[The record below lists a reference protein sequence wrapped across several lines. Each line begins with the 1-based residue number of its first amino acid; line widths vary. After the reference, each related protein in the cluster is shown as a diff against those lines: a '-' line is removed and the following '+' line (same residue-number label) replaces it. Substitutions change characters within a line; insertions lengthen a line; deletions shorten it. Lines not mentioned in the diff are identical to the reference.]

1 MSRIN
6 PPRLERFGPFQM
18 TGLFRSHRYPR
29 DHDVMFREIS
39 QQWREYLA
47 LAGSSGPS
55 CRNDGYGIGL
65 RMPDGATTFDY
76 LCAAPF
82 APGCEPPLGLATLNI
97 PALTCAVFEH
107 RECITEFRDTMQLA
121 LGNVLPLAGLKPAD
135 GDVPEF
141 IERYSRSFDPQT
153 GLGGFEVLIP
163 LKA

>member
-1 MSRIN
+1 MSSMN
-6 PPRLERFGPFQM
+6 SPRLERFGPFQM

-29 DHDVMFREIS
+29 DHDVMFQQIS

-47 LAGSSGPS
+47 LAGSIT

-76 LCAAPF
+76 FCGAP
-82 APGCEPPLGLATLNI
+82 AGSDPPCGLATLEI

-107 RECITEFRDTMQLA
+107 RERITEFRDTMQLA
-121 LGNVLPLAGLKPAD
+121 LGSVLPLAGLEPDD
-135 GDVPEF
+135 GEVPEF
-141 IERYSRSFDPQT
+141 IERYGKNFDPQT

-163 LKA
+163 LKQ